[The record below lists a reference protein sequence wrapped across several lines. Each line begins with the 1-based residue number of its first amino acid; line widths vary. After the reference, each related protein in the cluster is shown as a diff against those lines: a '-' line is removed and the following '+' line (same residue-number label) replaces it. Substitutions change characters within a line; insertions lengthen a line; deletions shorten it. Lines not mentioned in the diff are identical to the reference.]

1 MIQSSSSSPCT
12 STVAYWH
19 CSTNCIHTQ
28 STHMPKFV
36 HDERFTKSHFL
47 EGLSDLIYKI
57 VSETSAHSAR
67 VGPNDNRNQHG
78 QTYCCFQETG
88 TKIQANQQ
96 QLMATPETTWSFSR
110 EQQLRHNK

>member
-1 MIQSSSSSPCT
+1 
-12 STVAYWH
+12 
-19 CSTNCIHTQ
+19 
-28 STHMPKFV
+28 MPKFV
-36 HDERFTKSHFL
+36 HNERFTKSHFL

-78 QTYCCFQETG
+78 QIYCFQETG